1 MKLDARTVAALSLG
15 GKSDLIA
22 FDDQLPGF
30 GYRLRRATGGKVL
43 RSWIVQYRHGR
54 STRRMTLGSAEVLTP
69 WQARDKATKLLAEVK
84 LGGDPQGD
92 RSHRRDRNA
101 VTFRAVVTDYLAAKD
116 VRPPTKRYLT
126 AYLTGAY
133 VNALH
138 GMPIDQVTRRDV
150 AAQLLH
156 IARRYSKTT
165 AAATRSALGAFF
177 VWCLQTGLIESNP
190 VVGTPPPAQVAP
202 RDRVLSNPELAA
214 VWNAASDSGLGD
226 FGKIIRLLILTG
238 ARRQEI
244 GGMRWSELDDNA
256 GTWIIPAVRSKNGKA
271 HALPLPQAAWDI
283 IKGVPLRV
291 GRDQLFGEKS
301 GGGFCSWHIFKK
313 PLDAKSGTTG
323 WVIHDLRRTVATRL
337 ADIGVQPHI
346 IEQILNHQSGHK
358 RGPAGIYNRSTYE
371 REVRATLALWA
382 DHVRALVAGEERK
395 VLLLAPVSAK

>member
-1 MKLDARTVAALSLG
+1 MPRLFAALSLG
-15 GKSDLIA
+15 EKSDLIA

-30 GYRLRRATGGKVL
+30 GYRLRRGTDGKVL

-69 WQARDKATKLLAEVK
+69 GQARHRATKLLAEVK

-92 RSHRRDRNA
+92 RSHRRDRDA
-101 VTFRAVVTDYLAAKD
+101 VTFCAMVTDYLAAKD
-116 VRPPTKRYLT
+116 VRPATKRYLT

-133 VNALH
+133 LKALH
-138 GMPIDQVTRRDV
+138 RMPIDQITRRDV
-150 AAQLLH
+150 AAQLLLV
-156 IARRYSKTT
+156 ARRYGKTT

-177 VWCLQTGLIESNP
+177 VWCLQTGLIQSNP
-190 VVGTPPPAQVAP
+190 VVGTPPPALVAP
-202 RDRVLSNPELAA
+202 RDRVLSNPELTAIWTAA
-214 VWNAASDSGLGD
+214 TDGLGD
-226 FGKIIRLLILTG
+226 FGKIIQLLILTG

-244 GGMRWSELDDNA
+244 GGMRWPELDDNA
-256 GTWIIPAVRSKNGKA
+256 RTWTIPAARSKNGKA
-271 HALPLPQAAWDI
+271 HALPLPPAAWDI
-283 IKGVPLRV
+283 IKSVPLRV

-301 GGGFCSWHIFKK
+301 RGGFCSWHVFKK

-358 RGPAGIYNRSTYE
+358 RGPAGIYNRSSYE
-371 REVRATLALWA
+371 REVRAALALWA
-382 DHVRALVAGEERK
+382 DHVSALVTGEERK
-395 VLLLAPVSAK
+395 VLFAPASAT